1 MRLNDVFNHFAIK
14 GKDVYVVK
22 NHHQVLAAW
31 ARIRRNLKQ
40 APNLIT
46 IDHHTD
52 TDEAFLGYACLQK
65 YQGRVIDEV
74 ALRTYLTKRI
84 DWQSDA
90 SILQAI
96 EKLRHDE
103 HIDAATQSGVLAHAF
118 CIELSGSG
126 GYQSIEEK
134 AFAADS
140 QARWPNMFSNLAATR
155 PLTYI
160 ATTNQIYV
168 IPSEC
173 YIGCREKPHNDNCAV
188 QHANEIIESRYLE
201 DQLSKGAKISA
212 CIGLTHLEAEPYIF
226 DIDLDAF
233 HSRQAINPGD
243 ASTVYRLIK
252 NAVAITIAR
261 EDQCVEELWQDER
274 DQMNSNDL
282 LAELMR
288 HIAEAL

>member
-1 MRLNDVFNHFAIK
+1 MKLNDAFNHLTIK

-22 NHHQVLAAW
+22 DHHQVLAAW
-31 ARIRRNLKQ
+31 ARIRRSLEQ

-65 YQGRVIDEV
+65 YQGRVTDEV

-103 HIDAATQSGVLAHAF
+103 HIDAATQSGVLSHAF

-134 AFAADS
+134 TFTIDS
-140 QARWPNMFSNLAATR
+140 QAGGSNMLSNPNATR

-160 ATTNQIYV
+160 ARKNQIYV

-173 YIGCREKPHNDNCAV
+173 YIGCREKPHNDNCVV

-201 DQLSKGAKISA
+201 DQLSKGAEISA
-212 CIGLTHLEAEPYIF
+212 CIGLAHLEEEPYIF

-233 HSRQAINPGD
+233 HSRQAINPDD
-243 ASTVYRLIK
+243 ASTVHRLIK

-261 EDQCVEELWQDER
+261 EDQCVADLWQDEH
-274 DQMNSNDL
+274 DQMNSTDL